1 MPLFVF
7 GCPMNTSFAV
17 ADMPE
22 ANSAIVVSLFVEL
35 LYWMSTNDQ
44 QHACSCSPSIYGRY
58 TYQQWFRVDIDWSL
72 RDVHSTHF
80 TPQPNVQCSGLKR
93 PLLFSHPVRLTMP
106 VNILHLSDDDSLH
119 LLGELD
125 IKTLVRVRQVRRM
138 ERAHYSC
145 PPQHTHTSHRS
156 AEGCIRCLVLNS
168 SG

>member
-22 ANSAIVVSLFVEL
+22 ANSVIVVSLFVEL
-35 LYWMSTNDQ
+35 LYWMSTMINSMPVLAHLPYAGD
-44 QHACSCSPSIYGRY
+44 
-58 TYQQWFRVDIDWSL
+58 TYQQWFRVDVDGSL
-72 RDVHSTHF
+72 WDVHSTHF
-80 TPQPNVQCSGLKR
+80 TPQPNVQCSGLER
-93 PLLFSHPVRLTMP
+93 PLLFSHPVRPTMP

-119 LLGELD
+119 LLEELD

-156 AEGCIRCLVLNS
+156 AEGCIPCLVLNS